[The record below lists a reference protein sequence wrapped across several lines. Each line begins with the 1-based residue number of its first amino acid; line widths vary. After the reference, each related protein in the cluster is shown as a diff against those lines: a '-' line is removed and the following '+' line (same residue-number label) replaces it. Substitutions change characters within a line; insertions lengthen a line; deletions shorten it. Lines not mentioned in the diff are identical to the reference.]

1 MTAIVPVS
9 ADWLALR
16 EPADGRA
23 RSLPLAR
30 RAAALAGSPAVV
42 HDLGSGTGSMMR
54 WLAPHL
60 DPRQSWVLH
69 DWNDMLLDRAVEQ
82 HPVPGAVRTHVVDIA
97 RLQAA
102 DLAGATLVTASA
114 LLDVL
119 TADELAAIVEA
130 CVAVGAPVL
139 FALSVVGRVQ
149 IDPPDGD
156 DGSFEAAFN
165 AHQRRVVGG
174 RRLLGPDGVGRA
186 RVLFADAGWSV
197 EETST
202 PWRLD
207 ATDGALVTDWL
218 DGWLDAAVE
227 QRPELASRAAA
238 SSERRASHRDAGM
251 LRVTV
256 HHRDLLAW
264 PP

>member
-16 EPADGRA
+16 ESADARA
-23 RSLPLAR
+23 RSLTLAR
-30 RAAALAGSPAVV
+30 RAAAMAGAAPVV
-42 HDLGSGTGSMMR
+42 HDLGSGTGSMTR

-60 DPRQSWVLH
+60 DDRQSWVLH
-69 DWNDMLLDRAVEQ
+69 DWNRMLLDRAVAR
-82 HPVPGAVRTHVVDIA
+82 HPSPGAVRANVVDIA
-97 RLQAA
+97 RLDAT

-119 TADELAAIVEA
+119 TADELAAIVDA

-139 FALSVVGRVQ
+139 FALSVIGRVEL
-149 IDPPDGD
+149 DPAEGD
-156 DGSFEAAFN
+156 DGSFAAAFN
-165 AHQRRVVGG
+165 AHQRREREG
-174 RRLLGPDGVGRA
+174 RRLLGPDGVDRA
-186 RVLFADAGWSV
+186 RDLFADAGWSV
-197 EETST
+197 EEEST
-202 PWRLD
+202 PWLLD
-207 ATDGALVTDWL
+207 AADGDLVTEWL

-227 QRPELASRAAA
+227 QRPELAARRDSVARLRAAQL
-238 SSERRASHRDAGM
+238 DAGV